1 MSVIGHPEKKI
12 IEKESVKLKD
22 FHIIRLYR
30 ICIFLLWVTMEQNV
44 KINKKQ
50 IPLKPANVVAKK
62 NCSSWWTEIL

>member
-30 ICIFLLWVTMEQNV
+30 TCIFLL
-44 KINKKQ
+44 
-50 IPLKPANVVAKK
+50 
-62 NCSSWWTEIL
+62 